1 MSRGG
6 GLLLLK
12 YLESE
17 HDARSSNL
25 YQGSSH
31 VFTDLDGNGLT
42 AILISSENYLF

>member
-1 MSRGG
+1 MGDFFCS
-6 GLLLLK
+6 K